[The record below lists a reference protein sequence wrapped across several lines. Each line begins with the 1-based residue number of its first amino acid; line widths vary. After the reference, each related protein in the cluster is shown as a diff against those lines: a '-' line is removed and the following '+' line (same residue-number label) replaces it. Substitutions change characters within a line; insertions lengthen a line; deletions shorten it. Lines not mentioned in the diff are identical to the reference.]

1 MQQCWLLRQVNEW
14 QDYWYRC
21 RCSNKYRP
29 IPIATDIGDYRPIPY
44 TGIGLTLLKS
54 ANRWASSSSIRI
66 HYWMCRIYVSLLT
79 FVRND
84 VYMSG
89 PEFNLD
95 SWLNEK
101 FNLGLDFPNV
111 SKIYI
116 LCVLFSVWYIC
127 TAGMVYGTE
136 VHLFTRHTGPIHC
149 TFKTSK
155 D

>member
-1 MQQCWLLRQVNEW
+1 
-14 QDYWYRC
+14 
-21 RCSNKYRP
+21 
-29 IPIATDIGDYRPIPY
+29 
-44 TGIGLTLLKS
+44 
-54 ANRWASSSSIRI
+54 
-66 HYWMCRIYVSLLT
+66 MCRIYVSLLT

-116 LCVLFSVWYIC
+116 LCVLFSV
-127 TAGMVYGTE
+127 
-136 VHLFTRHTGPIHC
+136 
-149 TFKTSK
+149 
-155 D
+155 